1 MTQCYN
7 VTLLQRE
14 GHCNLEYAQTKLNIK
29 LLLNLD
35 QHLQQSQQVRKCMH
49 RITSLPRSIAFVIH
63 SKTAILRNCIWISNN
78 VCIVSPSQLQVQ
90 AFFCSDKYLADDASD
105 ASKKKMHV
113 SVYVI
118 CYWCQISPKNC
129 KISTGFRKFVKV
141 KFHAIPL
148 SDYQV
153 LYERADRSEADN
165 RCIFAT
171 FLCELP
177 PKLPARRVHTPHHSP
192 NLVQHS

>member
-78 VCIVSPSQLQVQ
+78 VCIISPSQLQVQ

-105 ASKKKMHV
+105 ASKKKNACLRLRNMLLV
-113 SVYVI
+113 SDFTQKLQNI
-118 CYWCQISPKNC
+118 DRFQKIRQSQIPCNSAQRL
-129 KISTGFRKFVKV
+129 SSSLRKG
-141 KFHAIPL
+141 
-148 SDYQV
+148 
-153 LYERADRSEADN
+153 
-165 RCIFAT
+165 
-171 FLCELP
+171 
-177 PKLPARRVHTPHHSP
+177 
-192 NLVQHS
+192 